1 MNNAFF
7 PVKTKF
13 GTCHVAES
21 LQKFHVPCEEYLR
34 KRKEEC
40 DPLDDIR
47 KVSGISVR
55 GWLCR
60 WQRGKI
66 RASLGQRA
74 KHDSSPNTYEPWGG
88 KVDPGE
94 TILEALIREF
104 SEETGL
110 KLTCIHDQV
119 GGNDVFHTPK
129 SMRWIEQIHFL
140 VEAEKSRKSLMSSN
154 GGSYPI
160 VMDPSE
166 HQNFM
171 WAPGRLDAL
180 GNLLMT
186 GATRNHFEPAVAKF
200 REKVPCPKWQ
210 KPLAVFYGC
219 I

>member
-1 MNNAFF
+1 MNDDFF
-7 PVKTKF
+7 LIKTKF
-13 GTCHVAES
+13 GICRVAKS
-21 LQKFHVPCEEYLR
+21 LRHFDVPWEEYLK

-40 DPLDDIR
+40 DPLDNIG

-74 KHDSSPNTYEPWGG
+74 KHDSSPNMYEAWGG

-94 TILEALIREF
+94 KILEALIREF
-104 SEETGL
+104 FEETGL
-110 KLTCIHDQV
+110 ILTCIYDQV
-119 GGNDVFHTPK
+119 GGNDVFDTPK
-129 SMRWIEQIHFL
+129 SKRWIEQIHFL
-140 VEAEKSRKSLMSSN
+140 VEAEKSRKFLKSSRR
-154 GGSYPI
+154 GSYPI
-160 VMDPSE
+160 VLDPNE

-180 GNLLMT
+180 GNLRMT

-200 REKVPCPKWQ
+200 REKFPCPKWQ
-210 KPLAVFYGC
+210 KPLAFF
-219 I
+219 